1 MSICKDCL
9 HNEVCKYG
17 ENRSNGMY
25 CTGEKCKQYKP
36 TADVVEVRHGEWET
50 ICNATTTGG
59 FNWYVHTCSACGYTY
74 KTVVPVGYTY
84 CPECGAKMDGKKEDI
99 K

>member
-25 CTGEKCKQYKP
+25 CAGEKCKQYKP
-36 TADVVEVRHGEWET
+36 TADVVEVRHGYWVHNEDH
-50 ICNATTTGG
+50 NAYESEY
-59 FNWYVHTCSACGYTY
+59 FCSECSADGSSDIR
-74 KTVVPVGYTY
+74 GENY
-84 CPECGAKMDGKKEDI
+84 CYNCGAKMDGERI
-99 K
+99 V